1 MSKDTFGEKLKK
13 ERQLRE
19 FLGTLFKGSEGYIE
33 LRTIN
38 NDDVRQFFYLTNQID
53 RLVSHLFD
61 NDFFENTNIYFGVC
75 PRAKKQGKEESVK
88 QVNCLWADLDCKH
101 EREKQE
107 TLEKLRNFNF
117 PPSIVVS
124 SGHGYHVY
132 WLLSQPYLIK
142 TNQDKLDIKGYIKGL
157 SVALKGD
164 STFDLSRILRVP
176 RTKNIKDPD
185 KPLPVEILQL
195 NPTLKYELIEFK
207 ELKVIVEDVHLDID
221 IEPDEIPDRFWRIV
235 DEDPKLK
242 ATWEGKRKNLKDKTR
257 SGYDMA
263 LANLLMPYG
272 FSESEIAAILKVSP
286 SGKGKEATKP
296 YLALTIGKARDK
308 WNERRSFPVSL
319 EDVLATFKK
328 WLELEETDYIE
339 AILATVVSNEIP
351 GDPVWLFVIGPSGA
365 SKTEVLRSF
374 KHLKNKVFITS
385 KLTPQSLISGKQTKE
400 FDPSLLPK
408 LNNKTLIIKDFT
420 SILSMRSDA
429 REIIFSDLR
438 EAYDGYLDKDF
449 GNIGHKGYY
458 SHFSLLAGVTPV
470 LDKYTS
476 VQQNLGERF
485 LKIRLND
492 ANTDLKVNKAI
503 DNENKQEQM
512 REELADVVKQFHNQN
527 FNIKDVE
534 LPQKIQDRLVDLA
547 NFVAMC
553 RTTVSR
559 DPYRK
564 NILTYLP
571 EYEVGTRLGI
581 QLTKLGRGLATIR
594 GKKEIGEEEF
604 KILKRVGVDSIPKKV
619 RVLLEILDGQDRQT
633 TTEIVER
640 TGIEGETC
648 RLALNDL
655 AVLRLADREEMEGR
669 GNPIGWKLADR
680 IQNLL
685 GKLQSFPN
693 LIGKS

>member
-1 MSKDTFGEKLKK
+1 MNKDTFEEKLKK
-13 ERQLRE
+13 ERRLRE
-19 FLGTLFKGSEGYIE
+19 FLGTLFKGLEGYIE

-38 NDDVRQFFYLTNQID
+38 NDDVRQFFYHTNQID
-53 RLVSHLFD
+53 RLVSHLF
-61 NDFFENTNIYFGVC
+61 NDDLFKNTNIYFGVC
-75 PRAKKQGKEESVK
+75 PRAKKRGKEESVK
-88 QVNCLWADLDCKH
+88 QVNCLWADLDCKDEE
-101 EREKQE
+101 ERQK
-107 TLEKLRNFNF
+107 TLEKLKSFKL
-117 PPSIVVS
+117 PPSIIVN
-124 SGHGYHVY
+124 SGHGYHAY
-132 WLLSQPYLIK
+132 WLLSEPYLIK
-142 TNQDKLDIKGYIKGL
+142 TDQDKLKIKRCIKGL
-157 SVALKGD
+157 SIALNGD
-164 STFDLSRILRVP
+164 RTFDLPRILRVP
-176 RTKNIKDPD
+176 GTKNIKDPD
-185 KPLPVEILQL
+185 NPLPVEILKFT
-195 NPTLKYELIEFK
+195 PALKYKLTEFEQFK
-207 ELKVIVEDVHLDID
+207 ANVEDLVTEVDISL
-221 IEPDEIPDRFWRIV
+221 DEIPDRFWRILEK
-235 DEDPKLK
+235 DSKIK
-242 ATWEGKRKNLKDKTR
+242 ATWEEKRKDLKDNTR

-263 LANLLMPYG
+263 LANLLMPYD
-272 FSESEIAAILKVSP
+272 FSDSEIAAILEASP

-296 YLALTIGKARDK
+296 YLALTIGKARHK
-308 WNERRSFPVSL
+308 WNERRPFPVSL

-351 GDPVWLFVIGPSGA
+351 GDPVWLFVIGPPGA
-365 SKTEVLRSF
+365 SKTEILRSF

-385 KLTPQSLISGKQTKE
+385 KLTPQSLISGKQTKD

-581 QLTKLGRGLATIR
+581 QLAKLGRGLATIR

-604 KILKRVGVDSIPKKV
+604 KILKRVGVDSIPRKV
-619 RVLLEILDGQDRQT
+619 RVLLEILDGQDRLT

-655 AVLRLADREEMEGR
+655 AVLRLAGREEMEGR
-669 GNPIGWKLADR
+669 GNPIGWKLTER

-685 GKLQSFPN
+685 GKLHPFPN